1 MIQDTDIL
9 IGQLE
14 EEWHSLEQLALAC
27 RVEPAWLRR
36 CLDEEALPQIRSGG
50 GGFRLSG
57 SALLRARRM
66 YLLERDFEANL
77 ELAAL
82 VADMLEEMD
91 SLKARLALLER
102 SFN

>member
-14 EEWHSLEQLALAC
+14 DEWCSLEQLALAC
-27 RVEPAWLRR
+27 RVEPAWLKR
-36 CLDEEALPQIRSGG
+36 CLDDEALPQIRSGRSG
-50 GGFRLSG
+50 WQLSG
-57 SALLRARRM
+57 SALLRTRRM

-91 SLKARLALLER
+91 SLRARLASLDR